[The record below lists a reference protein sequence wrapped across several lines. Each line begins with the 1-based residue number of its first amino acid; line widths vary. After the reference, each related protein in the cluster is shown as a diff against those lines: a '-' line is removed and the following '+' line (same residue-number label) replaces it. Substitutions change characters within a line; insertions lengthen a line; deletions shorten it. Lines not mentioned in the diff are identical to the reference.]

1 MPIPL
6 PIVNLEDMIVG
17 DPHKDMRVLGNMPI
31 EEYNKY
37 RGEWVAI
44 VDAKIV
50 AHGKDPRRVNREG
63 YRIGKGLPFM
73 DYVYKDDTEVPLA
86 YARPKKW

>member
-1 MPIPL
+1 
-6 PIVNLEDMIVG
+6 MIVG
-17 DPHKDMRVLGNMPI
+17 DPHKDMEVLGNMPI

-73 DYVYKDDTEVPLA
+73 DYVYRDTEVPFA
-86 YARPKKW
+86 YARPVW

>member
-1 MPIPL
+1 MPF
-6 PIVNLEDMIVG
+6 VNPEDMIVG
-17 DPHKDMRVLGNMPI
+17 DPYKDMRVLANMPI

-50 AHGKDPRRVNREG
+50 AHGKDPRRVNQEG
-63 YRIGKGLPFM
+63 RRIGKGIPHM
-73 DYVYKDDTEVPLA
+73 DYVYKDWTEVPFA
-86 YARPKKW
+86 YARPKW

>member
-1 MPIPL
+1 MNIDDL
-6 PIVNLEDMIVG
+6 VVG
-17 DPHKDMRVLGNMPI
+17 DPDKDAKVLANMSD
-31 EEYNKY
+31 EEYDKY

-63 YRIGKGLPFM
+63 YRIGKGIPLM
-73 DYVYKDDTEVPLA
+73 EYVYEDNAVWLFACCGP
-86 YARPKKW
+86 AR